1 MGCTIS
7 KRTYAEGVRQAQAVA
22 CNPMLQETHQL
33 ESCSSLVDSVY
44 ENNFSS
50 KAEGRN
56 TGPTRTSSSSES
68 DEESDVSTNE
78 MDDEKCKADVS
89 AARENRKAEEKEQAE
104 SRMIRMKARASRRS
118 VSQKVQR
125 KVELRAKRAHQKE
138 ASMQHTQLLDKI
150 KETKKDENTH
160 KMLRLASQSDSQLS
174 TKNAYLAVIEKH
186 VAVKTQKSFTSRR
199 LDNNDGKVQESLDD
213 SAKYNSNQQSP
224 DVVSTSMQRLT
235 RDLERRTFE
244 LSKLSTDELLL
255 AGRSHDADVNNP
267 DNDFGSIYI
276 RSLIETTEV
285 QLGTEPRSQ
294 GWRTPG
300 RRDIVESLYRD
311 SVALNQSSPGRI
323 RQGGATTEKA
333 TRDAV
338 AVSKLLNR
346 LLRIRSHLSEA
357 SGVPR
362 EQDREHLAEIRE
374 QLADARLN
382 LAPKKRYYTD
392 DDSPHPWNLGS
403 DSLATYDS

>member
-1 MGCTIS
+1 M
-7 KRTYAEGVRQAQAVA
+7 AVRKHITKQTQK
-22 CNPMLQETHQL
+22 
-33 ESCSSLVDSVY
+33 
-44 ENNFSS
+44 NFSS
-50 KAEGRN
+50 RRFGNNAGNNGDDLLGIAMEKPNEA
-56 TGPTRTSSSSES
+56 T
-68 DEESDVSTNE
+68 SDV
-78 MDDEKCKADVS
+78 V
-89 AARENRKAEEKEQAE
+89 
-104 SRMIRMKARASRRS
+104 RA
-118 VSQKVQR
+118 
-125 KVELRAKRAHQKE
+125 
-138 ASMQHTQLLDKI
+138 
-150 KETKKDENTH
+150 
-160 KMLRLASQSDSQLS
+160 
-174 TKNAYLAVIEKH
+174 
-186 VAVKTQKSFTSRR
+186 
-199 LDNNDGKVQESLDD
+199 
-213 SAKYNSNQQSP
+213 
-224 DVVSTSMQRLT
+224 SMQRLT